1 MPAVSRERHS
11 TTVVPA
17 GNDVPILI
25 LEIRFGTI
33 IDHVDRIV
41 VKHFELRVK
50 FVDIIP
56 SDRSGREH
64 FVAGPAEQG
73 QRQSGSARKRI
84 ADFVR
89 FVEQQA
95 DFVGPLFHKGFEP
108 SLQFFHHRQRDEQ
121 KDTFRNFRQFRGF
134 VDTNILRPVADQKG
148 FPCQIDGNGRSQHDH
163 VFDLLQPIH
172 RIAAEMVSHGRLA
185 RSLLPVQQ
193 GIAFL
198 EQQSHILL
206 LQRSELALLQFLVA
220 ESQPIDVC
228 IDSGIGSHFRERGLL
243 TQKFLS
249 FAGNQFF
256 GLPVLL
262 FLLFVLPGQFG

>member
-11 TTVVPA
+11 TTVVTA

-25 LEIRFGTI
+25 LEIRFGTV

-41 VKHFELRVK
+41 VKHFELRVE
-50 FVDIIP
+50 FIDMIP
-56 SDRSGREH
+56 CDRSGRQH
-64 FVAGPAEQG
+64 FVPGPAEQG
-73 QRQSGSARKRI
+73 QRQSGSARERI
-84 ADFVR
+84 ADLVR
-89 FVEQQA
+89 LVEQQA
-95 DFVGPLFHKGFEP
+95 DFVGPPLHKGFE
-108 SLQFFHHRQRDEQ
+108 SSSQFFDHRQRDEQ
-121 KDTFRNFRQFRGF
+121 KDTFRNFRQFRGT

-148 FPCQIDGNGRSQHDH
+148 FPGQIDGNGRSQHDH

-198 EQQSHILL
+198 EQQAHIPL
-206 LQRSELALLQFLVA
+206 LQWGELALFQFFVA

-256 GLPVLL
+256 GLPVLFL
-262 FLLFVLPGQFG
+262 LLFVHPG